1 MADPLSLAAIV
12 ALVYTG
18 KKLSDEAP
26 QQSEPQPRRV
36 EYYEEPVEDPTF
48 ANRTAITNTLTG
60 GHDPDHGST
69 GIGINPNMKME
80 QPSFGDVAFMKHV
93 NGEPVRDF
101 RNRPYVSGK
110 MNNLSPVEQQ
120 LVGPGLG
127 VGADVPAY
135 GGYQQLFRVN
145 PNNVGAY
152 RLTTLPGRS
161 GPAVDVTGGRRAQI
175 GQLTHEAPA
184 KTAYLPSRYPNVRGR
199 AQGQGGSLDGVTV
212 RGKYEKTKRP
222 TNRSETT
229 TRGDGLE
236 FAPAKKFISAPTLA
250 EDPTRNKGDL
260 NVAQYQHVNNPT
272 PGIYSFYGG
281 YTNSPA
287 VQMAERY
294 GQQYTA
300 EQLQQYGFRP
310 DDRRGKKDRS
320 GNAGR
325 MNVRADPLNQ
335 GGMVTAVR
343 SDCSRV
349 DGRMNPANG
358 GWSQNYVQNQY
369 YQLNAYKGNRDN
381 RSLDIAKNQLKNNP
395 FAHSLSG

>member
-1 MADPLSLAAIV
+1 MADPLSLAAII

-18 KKLSDEAP
+18 KKLSEDEAQP
-26 QQSEPQPRRV
+26 QRIEQ
-36 EYYEEPVEDPTF
+36 YEVSADQQVDKTF
-48 ANRTAITNTLTG
+48 ENRTTITNTLTG
-60 GHDPDHGST
+60 GHDDDHGIV
-69 GIGINPNMKME
+69 GVGVNPNMKME

-93 NGEPVRDF
+93 NGEPVQDF
-101 RNRPYVSGK
+101 RHRPFVSGQ
-110 MNNLSPVEQQ
+110 MNNISPVEKQ

-152 RLTTLPGRS
+152 KLTTLPGRS
-161 GPAVDVTGGRRAQI
+161 GPAVDVSGGRRAQI
-175 GQLTHEAPA
+175 GEVTHATPA

-212 RGKYEKTKRP
+212 RGKQERTKRP

-236 FAPAKKFISAPTLA
+236 FAPAKKFISGPTLS

-260 NVAQYQHVNNPT
+260 NVAQYQYVNNPA
-272 PGIYSFYGG
+272 PGIYSFHGG

-294 GQQYTA
+294 NGSQYTP
-300 EQLQQYGFRP
+300 EQLEAYGFRP
-310 DDRRGKKDRS
+310 DDRRGKVNRS

-325 MNVRADPLNQ
+325 MNVRGDPLNQ

-343 SDCSRV
+343 TDCSRV

-358 GWSQNYVQNQY
+358 GWSQNYIRNQF
-369 YQLNAYKGNRDN
+369 YQLNAYKGNKNN

-395 FAHSLSG
+395 FAHSISA